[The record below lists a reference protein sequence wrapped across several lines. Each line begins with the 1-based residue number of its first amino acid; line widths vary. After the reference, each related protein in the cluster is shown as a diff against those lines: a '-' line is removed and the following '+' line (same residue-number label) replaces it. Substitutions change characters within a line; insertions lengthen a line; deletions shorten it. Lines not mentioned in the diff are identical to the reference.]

1 MSQSA
6 KPPSPPKPSSSNR
19 GRRGSV
25 MKKVDYGQG
34 VSIPSWLMQ
43 LLGFLGFVG
52 AAIGYIFNLRSDI
65 ELLKQTQVKI
75 EKQQQEYVLRE
86 LFNSKME
93 EQSNTNKRIENKI
106 DTVETLVR
114 GLYNTKGSR

>member
-1 MSQSA
+1 
-6 KPPSPPKPSSSNR
+6 
-19 GRRGSV
+19 